1 MVGIGRALP
10 GQAGQRELVP
20 AGQEGGTDGHP
31 PARSLGR
38 ACPQLRGVGSILC
51 LEKASEDKDHA
62 FCFGRAPLL
71 TSRVA
76 LVPRGPRLP
85 LGQLRRL
92 NEYVPVKSSELARAP
107 QKKAVITAATATGSM
122 TPGQGHFHG
131 TCSCLLGAP
140 PSHPQPACSEAPG
153 QFGVKVLCSAER
165 GGLQEPE
172 RPSHNPLT
180 AAGTRLGLWRD
191 RGVGVKVAHES
202 DPSGFQEG
210 PTHLTREDNPA
221 GIQEGPGASDGRAPS
236 PGFCWKGRGRE
247 ASHMSRA
254 LSADPSKPPPP
265 LGATAPHPLQSEER
279 VRKL

>member
-1 MVGIGRALP
+1 MGSRRAQQCLSGKRVGLTEAVAAEQRGKRGGGRDRLGTAR
-10 GQAGQRELVP
+10 AGWAEG
-20 AGQEGGTDGHP
+20 AGACGSGGRDGHP

-51 LEKASEDKDHA
+51 LEEASEDKDHA

-92 NEYVPVKSSELARAP
+92 NEYVPVKSSELERAP

-131 TCSCLLGAP
+131 TCSRLLGAP

-172 RPSHNPLT
+172 RPSHKPADGSWHET
-180 AAGTRLGLWRD
+180 RPVERQRGGCEGGTRVRPQRVP
-191 RGVGVKVAHES
+191 RGAHPPDQGGQPS
-202 DPSGFQEG
+202 WDPRR
-210 PTHLTREDNPA
+210 P
-221 GIQEGPGASDGRAPS
+221 
-236 PGFCWKGRGRE
+236 
-247 ASHMSRA
+247 
-254 LSADPSKPPPP
+254 
-265 LGATAPHPLQSEER
+265 
-279 VRKL
+279 